1 MAFKFTKFALLAFVV
16 LALSACRVV
25 TQRPKGTVTP
35 TVPGATAVAV
45 AAETPT
51 KPVTHTLYMPAIA
64 PGSIGQP
71 EQVAPAKAASCNDA
85 IRNGAF
91 DASST
96 GRPWTGVANTS
107 GTVYA
112 PAFLTNARA
121 HSGAQ
126 SGRVGSPSVNS
137 LWNEMLQTVQLP
149 AGVTSVTLVY
159 WRFLDTTET
168 STTKAYDIFTA
179 GLETEKG
186 IQIVTPQRI
195 DNTSAGR
202 GQWVKSTLT
211 LSNPAAYSSQRLWV
225 SFKGRTDNNLPSSLY
240 IDDVQLTVCAT
251 GW

>member
-1 MAFKFTKFALLAFVV
+1 MVFKFTKFALLAFAV

-25 TQRPKGTVTP
+25 TQRPRVTVTP
-35 TVPGATAVAV
+35 TTPGATAVAAV
-45 AAETPT
+45 AETAT
-51 KPVTHTLYMPAIA
+51 KPVMHTLYMPAIV
-64 PGSIGQP
+64 PGGESEP
-71 EQVAPAKAASCNDA
+71 EQVAPAKTASCNDA
-85 IRNGAF
+85 IRNGTF
-91 DASST
+91 DTTSA

-121 HSGAQ
+121 HSGSQ
-126 SGRVGSPSVNS
+126 SGRVGSPSVNGM
-137 LWNEMLQTVQLP
+137 WNELLQTVQLP
-149 AGVTSVTLVY
+149 AGVTSVTFVY

-168 STTKAYDIFTA
+168 STTKAYDIFNA

-211 LSNPAAYSSQRLWV
+211 LANPAGYSSQRLWV
-225 SFKGRTDNNLPSSLY
+225 SFKGRTDSNLPSSLY

>member
-1 MAFKFTKFALLAFVV
+1 MASKLTKTALLITAL

-25 TQRPKGTVTP
+25 STRPTATPVAGVTP
-35 TVPGATAVAV
+35 GAAAD

-51 KPVTHTLYMPAIA
+51 KPVTHTLYIPAVA
-64 PGSIGQP
+64 PGMESQP
-71 EQVAPAKAASCNDA
+71 EQVAPAKAASCNEA
-85 IRNGAF
+85 VRNGNF
-91 DASST
+91 DGSST

-121 HSGAQ
+121 HSGSQ
-126 SGRVGSPSVNS
+126 SGRVGSPSVNNM
-137 LWNEMLQTVQLP
+137 WNEMLQTVQLP

-159 WRFLDTTET
+159 WRFLETTET

-186 IQIVTPQRI
+186 IQIMTPQRI

-211 LSNPAAYSSQRLWV
+211 LDNPAGYSSQRLWV
-225 SFKGRTDNNLPSSLY
+225 SFKGRTDSNLPSSLY